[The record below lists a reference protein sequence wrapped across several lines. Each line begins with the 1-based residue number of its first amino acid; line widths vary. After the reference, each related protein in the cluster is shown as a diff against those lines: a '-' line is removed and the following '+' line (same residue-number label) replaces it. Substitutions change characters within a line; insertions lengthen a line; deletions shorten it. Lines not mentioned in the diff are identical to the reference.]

1 MSGYQDPYS
10 GLFGEPG
17 AWNWPALLFLAWA
30 GLVVLIMF
38 AIFIGFDNG
47 GFLFRLDKKLGIR
60 KVDRDPQDDI
70 GFEDEY

>member
-17 AWNWPALLFLAWA
+17 AWNWSALLFLGWA
-30 GLVVLIMF
+30 GLLVLIIF

-60 KVDRDPQDDI
+60 KVDRDPQDDV